1 MWKHYTKSNIISI
14 ASTASTITATATSIT
29 ITMLLRSTSISAPYE
44 RWKAEGK
51 GGRETSKQQKEEK
64 VQKG

>member
-1 MWKHYTKSNIISI
+1 MHVKVLLKSNIISI
-14 ASTASTITATATSIT
+14 ASIAHTITDTTTSIT
-29 ITMLLRSTSISAPYE
+29 IIMTATTSISAPQE
-44 RWKAEGK
+44 RWKVEGK